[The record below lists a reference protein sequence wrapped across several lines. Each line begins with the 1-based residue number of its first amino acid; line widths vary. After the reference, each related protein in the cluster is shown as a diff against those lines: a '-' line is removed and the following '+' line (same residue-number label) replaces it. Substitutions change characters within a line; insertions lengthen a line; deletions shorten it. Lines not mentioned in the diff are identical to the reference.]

1 MRIEDHTTTQD
12 TVMRRHHEEHALR
25 DPVCGMEV
33 SRKSAVG
40 EATHHGKTY
49 YFCAP
54 SCLQAFEADPEK
66 FVHHHRQHGMK
77 AR

>member
-1 MRIEDHTTTQD
+1 MKQQSNE
-12 TVMRRHHEEHALR
+12 RRFK

-33 SRKSAVG
+33 SRTTAIV
-40 EATHHGKTY
+40 ELAYQGKTY

-54 SCLQAFEADPEK
+54 TCRAAFEAEPEK
-66 FVHHHRQHGMK
+66 YVRRHRQHGMK